1 MKELVNKDITEVI
14 VIMIYMDKKVEKNM
28 IMKRKGL
35 EDIKKMNWTFRDK
48 KNVSEMKNNIDYTI
62 D

>member
-48 KNVSEMKNNIDYTI
+48 KNVSEMKNNIVYTI

>member
-1 MKELVNKDITEVI
+1 MEELVNKDITEVT

-35 EDIKKMNWTFRDK
+35 EDIKKMN
-48 KNVSEMKNNIDYTI
+48 
-62 D
+62 

>member
-1 MKELVNKDITEVI
+1 MKELVNKDITEVT

-35 EDIKKMNWTFRDK
+35 EDIKKMN
-48 KNVSEMKNNIDYTI
+48 
-62 D
+62 

>member
-35 EDIKKMNWTFRDK
+35 EDIKKMN
-48 KNVSEMKNNIDYTI
+48 
-62 D
+62 